1 MTLSADVAWTASES
15 ATAIGLSASFTAAAY
30 PVFLTRSLTESAPV
44 LSINDSKISER
55 IWRAREGINV
65 IDKVARRLLEVYSGA
80 KVGTYRKIATV
91 KAERFMPVD
100 NARLDYYRVKYGIT
114 QLGNLSDD
122 EISGFKPTM
131 GAQVV
136 YEGPNSYVIPTLEG
150 KMMDRAEKPAAPKPA
165 APKPAAPARQPAPTP
180 APAAPAVEA
189 GIPAEVVA
197 AIAAA
202 VACTEGG
209 GVIRA
214 VRRAPAAG
222 SRRGNWGDA
231 GVVANTTPFLA

>member
-1 MTLSADVAWTASES
+1 MDSKFAYVES
-15 ATAIGLSASFTAAAY
+15 LIQEISHIDAELEDLEMDLREHPEIDGDS
-30 PVFLTRSLTESAPV
+30 PEPW
-44 LSINDSKISER
+44 NDSKISER

-150 KMMDRAEKPAAPKPA
+150 KMIINPGDWILTGVDGEHWSVKDEIFNKSYKKVMD
-165 APKPAAPARQPAPTP
+165 Q
-180 APAAPAVEA
+180 
-189 GIPAEVVA
+189 
-197 AIAAA
+197 
-202 VACTEGG
+202 
-209 GVIRA
+209 
-214 VRRAPAAG
+214 
-222 SRRGNWGDA
+222 NDD
-231 GVVANTTPFLA
+231 